1 MFIVIEAS
9 VEPRDS
15 YPERQPSEGNMNGG
29 GAELEKVKVWGTT
42 D

>member
-1 MFIVIEAS
+1 MIEAS
-9 VEPRDS
+9 VGPRDS
-15 YPERQPSEGNMNGG
+15 HPERQPSEGNMNGGG